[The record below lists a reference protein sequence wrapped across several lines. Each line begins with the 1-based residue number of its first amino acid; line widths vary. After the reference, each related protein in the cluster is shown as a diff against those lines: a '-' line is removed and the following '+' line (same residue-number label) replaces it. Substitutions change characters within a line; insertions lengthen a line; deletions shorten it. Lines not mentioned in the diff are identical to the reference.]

1 MNEDYFQFF
10 SIVFFSTII
19 ITYLYRFIAIKL
31 GFVAIPN
38 LRSSHKR
45 PIPTGG
51 GIVISFVYIIS
62 FIYLLFFLEQTTK
75 EIFQVAVGL
84 AMGGIAITI
93 VGFID
98 DIFNTKA
105 FTKLIIQIILSI
117 WIIFI
122 FLGNLDNIL
131 NLTSNLY
138 YWPLMLA
145 AIFLLVWL
153 INVFN
158 FMDAIDGMALS
169 GSIMIAWSAALIIFF
184 TQGNNENSVML
195 FLLGFICLA
204 FLLFNF
210 PPASIFMGDAGSL
223 FLGYFFGGIIIKTFI
238 DGDIHIWTWLI
249 ILSYFLTETTLS
261 TLMRIKLTKD
271 WYKAHRSL
279 SYQNLARIL
288 NSHRKVT
295 VGSIIFYICWLF
307 PLAILSS
314 IYKDVGFLM
323 FISAIIPIIIMV
335 IKYGPL
341 FSIK

>member
-19 ITYLYRFIAIKL
+19 ITYLYRLIAIKL

-38 LRSSHKR
+38 LRSSHKK

-131 NLTSNLY
+131 SLTSNLY

-223 FLGYFFGGIIIKTFI
+223 FLGYFFGGIIVKTFI

-295 VGSIIFYICWLF
+295 IGSIIFYICWLF

-314 IYKDVGFLM
+314 IYIDVGFLM
-323 FISAIIPIIIMV
+323 FISAIIPIVIMV

>member
-19 ITYLYRFIAIKL
+19 ITYLYRLIAIKL

-38 LRSSHKR
+38 LRSSHKK

-131 NLTSNLY
+131 SLTSNLY

-158 FMDAIDGMALS
+158 FMDAIGWD
-169 GSIMIAWSAALIIFF
+169 GSIRL
-184 TQGNNENSVML
+184 NNDSLV
-195 FLLGFICLA
+195 C
-204 FLLFNF
+204 
-210 PPASIFMGDAGSL
+210 SID
-223 FLGYFFGGIIIKTFI
+223 
-238 DGDIHIWTWLI
+238 
-249 ILSYFLTETTLS
+249 YFLHP
-261 TLMRIKLTKD
+261 R
-271 WYKAHRSL
+271 
-279 SYQNLARIL
+279 
-288 NSHRKVT
+288 
-295 VGSIIFYICWLF
+295 
-307 PLAILSS
+307 
-314 IYKDVGFLM
+314 
-323 FISAIIPIIIMV
+323 
-335 IKYGPL
+335 
-341 FSIK
+341 

>member
-19 ITYLYRFIAIKL
+19 ITYLYRLIAIKL

-38 LRSSHKR
+38 LRSSHKK

-223 FLGYFFGGIIIKTFI
+223 FLGYFFGGIIVKTFI

-295 VGSIIFYICWLF
+295 IGSIIFYICWLF

-314 IYKDVGFLM
+314 IYIDVGFLM
-323 FISAIIPIIIMV
+323 FISAIIPIVIMV